1 MSATKSSAVVMPT
14 EGGAPQPSDA
24 AAVTKMAGGGLVLSP
39 LPLSGGRKR
48 KTKRLSKKVLKMFKK
63 GSAKKLAKLL
73 KGGQEAEEVMAT
85 EGESTPEEGAGRRRR
100 GSRKTRR
107 GSRKSR
113 RHAFL
118 Y

>member
-1 MSATKSSAVVMPT
+1 MSAPKSSAVVMPT
-14 EGGAPQPSDA
+14 EGGAAMPEQA

-48 KTKRLSKKVLKMFKK
+48 KTKRLSKKVLKMFRK
-63 GSAKKLAKLL
+63 GSAKKLQKLL
-73 KGGQEAEEVMAT
+73 KGGQEAEEVVAT
-85 EGESTPEEGAGRRRR
+85 EGESPAAPTEGARRR
-100 GSRKTRR
+100 GSRKTKR

>member
-1 MSATKSSAVVMPT
+1 MSDMKSSAIVMPT
-14 EGGAPQPSDA
+14 KGGEAQPDEA

-39 LPLSGGRKR
+39 LPLSGGRRHR

-63 GSAKKLAKLL
+63 GSAKRLQKLL
-73 KGGQEAEEVMAT
+73 KGGQGAEDLVVDEPAT
-85 EGESTPEEGAGRRRR
+85 EGAARRRR
-100 GSRKTRR
+100 GTRR
-107 GSRKSR
+107 ASKSR